1 MSGVGVTHQIF
12 SIFHRNSEPF
22 SFLEL
27 MKSRRPSI
35 VLSKVG
41 YEYLIASTSTS
52 SRGNLM
58 ASTSTSTSIVEILMA
73 STSTSIMKILMAST
87 STSTSTANN
96 LMASTSTVIDG
107 EYEYCTFS
115 NIFE

>member
-27 MKSRRPSI
+27 MKSRRPNI

-41 YEYLIASTSTS
+41 YEYLIASTSVS

-58 ASTSTSTSIVEILMA
+58 VSTSTSTSIV
-73 STSTSIMKILMAST
+73 KILMAST

-107 EYEYCTFS
+107 EYEYVYCIFS
-115 NIFE
+115 NIFV